1 LTFRTGEPLESPR
14 FANRL
19 DQHDNGLDW
28 REPAAGRPLLAHQWA
43 GGNFGLKPGRR
54 HWTYPMAMAGVPN
67 DKFRCSPAR
76 DTPILQRAKMLI
88 LQELETPRLNVV
100 TLNPRR

>member
-1 LTFRTGEPLESPR
+1 
-14 FANRL
+14 
-19 DQHDNGLDW
+19 
-28 REPAAGRPLLAHQWA
+28 
-43 GGNFGLKPGRR
+43 
-54 HWTYPMAMAGVPN
+54 MAMAGVPN